1 MMKKVLFAAAMMLT
15 MGTTVATSAAE
26 KVSLRGQAS
35 VEMDYQTINI
45 KDLPQAVQDAIAAK
59 YPELTIKEA
68 AVEEVGGTKTYN
80 ITSRRN
86 IRLLAVQ
93 PEIRWWPEEALR
105 GHFIGLHTHV
115 AGFNIALDDYARYQ
129 DPNHALWGLGLSYGY
144 ALPLGRAQRWGL
156 EFTLGAGF
164 AKYRYDAYRN
174 RENGQKFASG
184 SDCYWG
190 ITRAGITLSYK
201 WDLSRKNPKN

>member
-68 AVEEVGGTKTYN
+68 AVEEVGGTKTYKV
-80 ITSRRN
+80 TPGQGWCRD
-86 IRLLAVQ
+86 
-93 PEIRWWPEEALR
+93 
-105 GHFIGLHTHV
+105 GCC
-115 AGFNIALDDYARYQ
+115 
-129 DPNHALWGLGLSYGY
+129 LW
-144 ALPLGRAQRWGL
+144 REWR
-156 EFTLGAGF
+156 GAGIAPVIHLF
-164 AKYRYDAYRN
+164 TN
-174 RENGQKFASG
+174 
-184 SDCYWG
+184 
-190 ITRAGITLSYK
+190 
-201 WDLSRKNPKN
+201 